1 VTLSMEEEAGQQLN
15 GPIVLNLM
23 GPDVDRSTGEYFM
36 SPQFREAFNEGRL
49 FLKVFADVL
58 SVAGASQRIQ

>member
-1 VTLSMEEEAGQQLN
+1 
-15 GPIVLNLM
+15 M

-49 FLKVFADVL
+49 FLMVFADVL
-58 SVAGASQRIQ
+58 PVAGASQRIQ